1 MRIKVLFVIL
11 FAMNTIS
18 SLNAKTVVINPSA
31 PIQHQF
37 NRKAKYVIKDI
48 INLDGGTLNVPKR
61 SKLLFDGGSIRN
73 GEIVFNK
80 TNLQGNPL
88 ILAKVSGSVTNAQLY
103 VNWFLVSNDLDYFFN
118 SKSSELS
125 GYSELVFSEKE
136 YSVSVRKKTNGLK
149 LRNITV
155 EGNNCT
161 IRAKQGGSLLYSVFP
176 LNNSENVTIRNMTII
191 GSKESST
198 IEGAR
203 HNLCITDS
211 YNIKV
216 ENIDTR
222 DAFTDGLYIR
232 DNDGV
237 YINNLRASHNGRQGC
252 SITSGSN
259 IEITNSSFSG
269 SYRKAPKSGLDIE
282 PSLPNDVITGVSISK
297 CSFLDNYSSGL
308 TIFLKECTRL
318 SDVNIDIF
326 ECDFSGNSNNIS
338 VRSDPHS
345 GNGDIRITNC
355 KLSNSKGV
363 AFQSKCYS
371 SSETPHITLRDCEM
385 SNVNMSDGTDV
396 RENAAFISIHNISSK
411 TVNTDIGNISISN
424 VHFAQDISTKVYR
437 AISLY
442 VDMYAGYCLDNIEI
456 SDVGYKGKKVFTDSY
471 NDYLIYV
478 PQGKHKNIKLSLPH
492 EVSLSKSVSQALT
505 PASTYVISGTG
516 VISLKGQIR
525 PDLFP
530 EIIIEC
536 KGNCKV
542 IDLASSPI
550 YYDNGT
556 LYDNNPLGGTIK
568 ISNGQIFSSTSKD

>member
-48 INLDGGTLNVPKR
+48 INLDGVTLNVPKR

-80 TNLQGNPL
+80 TTLQGNPL

-136 YSVSVRKKTNGLK
+136 YSASVRKMTNGLQLK
-149 LRNITV
+149 DIIV

-161 IRAKQGGSLLYSVFP
+161 IRAKQGCSLLYSVFP
-176 LNNSENVTIRNMTII
+176 LYNSENVTIRNMTII
-191 GSKESST
+191 GSEESSS

-203 HNLCITDS
+203 HNLCITS
-211 YNIKV
+211 CKNITV
-216 ENIDTR
+216 DNIDTR
-222 DAFTDGLYIR
+222 DAFTDGVYIR

-237 YINNLRASHNGRQGC
+237 YINNLRASNNGRQGC

-269 SYRKAPKSGLDIE
+269 SYRTAPKSGLDIE
-282 PSLPNDVITGVSISK
+282 PSLPNDVITGVSISE
-297 CSFLDNYSSGL
+297 CSFSDNVSSGL
-308 TIFLKECTRL
+308 TIFLKECDKL
-318 SDVNIDIF
+318 SDVDINISD
-326 ECDFSGNSNNIS
+326 CVFSGNGNNIS
-338 VRSDPHS
+338 VRSNPHS
-345 GNGDIRITNC
+345 GTGDIRIANC
-355 KLSNSKGV
+355 KLSNSRGV

-371 SSETPHITLRDCEM
+371 SSNTPHISLQDCEM
-385 SNVNMSDGTDV
+385 SNVNMADGTDV
-396 RENAAFISIHNISSK
+396 RENAAFISIHNLSSQ
-411 TVNTDIGNISISN
+411 TVNTDVGNISINN
-424 VHFAQDISTKVYR
+424 VSFSQGISTKVYR
-437 AISLY
+437 TISLY
-442 VDMYAGYCLDNIEI
+442 VDTDAEHCLDNIEI
-456 SDVGYKGKKVFTDSY
+456 SDVDYKGKKVFTDSY
-471 NDYLIYV
+471 NDYFIYV
-478 PQGKHKNIKLSLPH
+478 PQGKHKNIKLSIPY
-492 EVSLSKSVSQALT
+492 EVPLSKSVSQALT
-505 PASTYVISGTG
+505 PAPTYVVSGTG

-525 PDLFP
+525 PDLFS
-530 EIIIEC
+530 EINIIC

-542 IDLASSPI
+542 KDLASSPI
-550 YYDNGT
+550 YYYDGT
-556 LYDNNPLGGTIK
+556 LYDNKPLGGTIK
-568 ISNGQIFSSTSKD
+568 ISNGKLKNSPSN